1 MMNLM
6 TVANVV
12 SEYSDLSNSF
22 KITDAPPMNYCALY
36 NFWYQNHITISLV
49 LLIVAICISIWK
61 MYTAVQQLN
70 RRSSMYKKRYKQN
83 ERTLLEL
90 KEELVYLN
98 KEATKWHYWYEEM
111 REELDRIKASLMKL
125 KAIVIKEDE

>member
-36 NFWYQNHITISLV
+36 NF
-49 LLIVAICISIWK
+49 
-61 MYTAVQQLN
+61 
-70 RRSSMYKKRYKQN
+70 
-83 ERTLLEL
+83 
-90 KEELVYLN
+90 
-98 KEATKWHYWYEEM
+98 
-111 REELDRIKASLMKL
+111 
-125 KAIVIKEDE
+125 